1 MDIEQEISQRE
12 LILPGSL
19 EFDQTLAQF
28 PPNWRDTAWR
38 TCGEFAHIVR
48 PNSGGLLETVP
59 IEVAEEYYFSGEYDE
74 RLNQIDFPSDELET
88 ELFYD
93 PITNSYYGFE

>member
-1 MDIEQEISQRE
+1 MMSEQDNQKE
-12 LILPGSL
+12 LILPGTL

-28 PPNWRDTAWR
+28 PPNWKDTAYRRW
-38 TCGEFAHIVR
+38 GEYAHIVR
-48 PNSGGLLETVP
+48 PNSGGLIETVP

-74 RLNQIDFPSDELET
+74 RLAQIDFPSDEIET

-93 PITNSYYGFE
+93 PITDSYYGFE

>member
-1 MDIEQEISQRE
+1 MIEQVAKKE
-12 LILPGSL
+12 LILPGTQ
-19 EFDQTLAQF
+19 EFDETLAQF
-28 PPNWRDTAWR
+28 PPNWQDVAWR
-38 TCGEFAHIVR
+38 SCGEFAHIVR
-48 PNSGGLLETVP
+48 PHSGGLLETVP

-93 PITNSYYGFE
+93 PINDEYYGFE